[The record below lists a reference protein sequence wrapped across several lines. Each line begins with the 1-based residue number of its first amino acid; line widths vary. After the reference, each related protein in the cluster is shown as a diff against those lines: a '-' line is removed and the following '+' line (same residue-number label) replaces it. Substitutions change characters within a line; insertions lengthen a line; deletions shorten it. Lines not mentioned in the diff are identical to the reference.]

1 MCLPL
6 ATFNNASF
14 PLRFFIPAVLLFILS
29 CSNGAGYTFVDFSQT
44 IQVKQIEST
53 YNKDNTLRVAV
64 SAMVSPKETFST
76 YRNLIKYIGDNLN
89 YKIQLIQRKTYG
101 EINELFLKQQID
113 LAFICSGPYAVG
125 KEKYGFEALA
135 VPVIRE
141 KPFYQS
147 YLIVNKNS
155 SIEKIEDLRGSAFA
169 MTDPASNT
177 GAMVPLYWLSKIGEK
192 PETFFKNIT
201 YTYSHDNSI
210 LAVARSL
217 VDGAAVDGIIWEY
230 YNARNP
236 TKTSQTRVIKKS
248 IPFGSPPFVAS
259 KYLGSNIKE
268 KAQDLLLDMH
278 QDPKGRPI
286 LKELMIDRFV
296 SPKDA
301 WYQPIR
307 EIKQQLN
314 VAYRGSDVA
323 QKL

>member
-1 MCLPL
+1 MKPLSLVSKTLFLCLGR
-6 ATFNNASF
+6 S
-14 PLRFFIPAVLLFILS
+14 IVLIMLLVS
-29 CSNGAGYTFVDFSQT
+29 GCSRDAEYTPVDFSNT
-44 IQVKQIEST
+44 IKIDKTTSLNDKEP
-53 YNKDNTLRVAV
+53 TLKVAI

-76 YRNLIKYIGDNLN
+76 YRNLLDYIGDHLN

-135 VPVIRE
+135 TPVIRGN
-141 KPFYQS
+141 PLYQS

-155 SIEKIEDLRGSAFA
+155 SIENIEDLRGRVFA

-177 GAMVPLYWLSKIGEK
+177 GAMVPLFWLAEMGEK
-192 PETFFKNIT
+192 PETFFKNVT

-217 VDGAAVDGIIWEY
+217 VDGAAVDGVIWEY

-236 TKTSQTRVIKKS
+236 LNTSQTRVIKKS

-259 KYLGSNIKE
+259 KYLTPKIKE
-268 KAQDLLLDMH
+268 KARDLFLDMH
-278 QDPKGRPI
+278 QDPKGRSI

-296 SPKDA
+296 SPKDT
-301 WYQPIR
+301 WYQPVR
-307 EIKQQLN
+307 DIKKQLN
-314 VAYRGSDVA
+314 IAYKGSDVA
-323 QKL
+323 ERF

>member
-1 MCLPL
+1 MKPLSLVSKTLFLCLGR
-6 ATFNNASF
+6 S
-14 PLRFFIPAVLLFILS
+14 IVLIMLLVS
-29 CSNGAGYTFVDFSQT
+29 GCSRDAEYTPVDFSNT
-44 IQVKQIEST
+44 IKIDKTTFLNDKEP
-53 YNKDNTLRVAV
+53 TLKVAI

-76 YRNLIKYIGDNLN
+76 YRNLLDYIGDHLN

-135 VPVIRE
+135 TPVIRGN
-141 KPFYQS
+141 PLYQS

-155 SIEKIEDLRGSAFA
+155 SIENIEDLRGRVFA

-177 GAMVPLYWLSKIGEK
+177 GAMVPLFWLAEMGET
-192 PETFFKNIT
+192 PETFFNNVT

-217 VDGAAVDGIIWEY
+217 VDGAAVDGVIWEY

-236 TKTSQTRVIKKS
+236 LNTSQTRVIKKS

-259 KYLGSNIKE
+259 KYLTPKIKE
-268 KAQDLLLDMH
+268 KARELFLDMH
-278 QDPKGRPI
+278 QDPKGRSI

-296 SPKDA
+296 SPKDT
-301 WYQPIR
+301 WYQPVR
-307 EIKQQLN
+307 DIKKQLN
-314 VAYRGSDVA
+314 IAYKGSDVA
-323 QKL
+323 ERF

>member
-1 MCLPL
+1 MKPLSLVSKTLFLCLGR
-6 ATFNNASF
+6 S
-14 PLRFFIPAVLLFILS
+14 IVVIMLLVS
-29 CSNGAGYTFVDFSQT
+29 GCSRDAEYTPVDFSNT
-44 IQVKQIEST
+44 IKIDKTTSLNDKEP
-53 YNKDNTLRVAV
+53 TLKVAI

-76 YRNLIKYIGDNLN
+76 YRNLLDYIGGHLD

-135 VPVIRE
+135 TPVIRE
-141 KPFYQS
+141 NPLYQS

-155 SIEKIEDLRGSAFA
+155 LIENIEDLRGSVFA

-177 GAMVPLYWLSKIGEK
+177 GAMVPLFWLAEMGEK
-192 PETFFKNIT
+192 PETFFKNVT

-210 LAVARSL
+210 LAVAKSL
-217 VDGAAVDGIIWEY
+217 VDGAAVDGVIWEY

-236 TKTSQTRVIKKS
+236 LNTSQTRVIKKS

-259 KYLGSNIKE
+259 KYLIPKIKE
-268 KAQDLLLDMH
+268 KARDLLLDMH
-278 QDPKGRPI
+278 QDPKGRSI

-296 SPKDA
+296 SPKDT

-307 EIKQQLN
+307 DIKKQLN
-314 VAYRGSDVA
+314 IAYKGSDVA
-323 QKL
+323 ERF